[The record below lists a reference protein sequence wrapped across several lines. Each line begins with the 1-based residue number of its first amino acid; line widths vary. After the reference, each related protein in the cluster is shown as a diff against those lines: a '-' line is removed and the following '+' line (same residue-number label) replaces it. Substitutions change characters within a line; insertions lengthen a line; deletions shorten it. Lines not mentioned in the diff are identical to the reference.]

1 MILWMIA
8 AEIIL
13 EGFGFRLSAAGV
25 GASTKA
31 LVGNT
36 PQLTAR

>member
-13 EGFGFRLSAAGV
+13 EAFGFHLSAARV
-25 GASTKA
+25 RRSTKA
-31 LVGNT
+31 LVGDT
-36 PQLTAR
+36 PQLS

>member
-8 AEIIL
+8 AQVIL
-13 EGFGFRLSAAGV
+13 DGFGFRMSAAGV
-25 GASTKA
+25 RASTKA
-31 LVGNT
+31 LVGDT

>member
-25 GASTKA
+25 GGSTKG

-36 PQLTAR
+36 PQLS